1 MSAWRNVQ
9 RCDGDLA
16 TLAFQIKRGFQMTKE
31 MYTPQIKIVEFS
43 EEDIF
48 CNFTGSIVVDGNTT
62 TDEQC

>member
-1 MSAWRNVQ
+1 
-9 RCDGDLA
+9 
-16 TLAFQIKRGFQMTKE
+16 MTKE
-31 MYTPQIKIVEFS
+31 MYTPPQIKIVEFS